1 MYNHPMRRSERELS
15 SEQAA
20 EILHSGSWGVLSTI
34 GADGYP
40 YGVPVNY
47 VYCDEKIYFHCARNS
62 GHKQEN
68 LIFSGKVSF
77 TVVDKSQVD
86 SKSLTTM
93 YRSAIAFGVAAKTVI
108 DKEKAL
114 RALVKKYS
122 PDFIQA
128 GEREINLEGANCDI
142 FVIEIEKLSAK
153 SNIK

>member
-15 SEQAA
+15 FEQAV
-20 EILHSGSWGVLSTI
+20 EILRNGSWGVLSTI

-47 VYCDEKIYFHCARNS
+47 AYDDGKIYFHCAKNS

-77 TVVDKSQVD
+77 SVVTESEADAEH
-86 SKSLTTM
+86 LTTK
-93 YRSAIAFGVAAKTVI
+93 YRSAIAFGVAAKTVV

-122 PDFIQA
+122 PDFILT
-128 GEREINLEGANCDI
+128 GEREINLEGANCDV
-142 FVIEIEKLSAK
+142 FVIEVEKLSAK
-153 SNIK
+153 SNI